1 VQVEAIRTALR
12 QRNVVWTTTRR
23 LDRGRHVIRWTPDP
37 NTRVGSYVLR
47 LTLEDER
54 GTRRV
59 YGGTR
64 PLRAG
69 RSRAAVVR
77 VLGVEAAFEKRSYAP
92 LEPARLRVSA
102 DCDELTL
109 QFLHCG
115 TEPEYTDRTD
125 EMRGNAVSEPLVV
138 NWRRHR
144 LAPAWIPV
152 QPGPWVSGV
161 YAAKLTTDDGRVGFA
176 PLVLRPP
183 ALGTVREAVVIPTN
197 TWQAY
202 NFYDADGDGWGD
214 TWYAGGMPPVR
225 LDRPYRERGTP
236 PRWRRYDVG
245 YLKFLQSTSRTPDML
260 TDDDLEAM
268 PNGDT
273 LRRLYDLI
281 VFPGHSEYMTT
292 RAYNVTQRFRDLGGR
307 LIFLSANNFFWK
319 VNKRGNVM
327 TRGRLWRNQRRPES
341 GLIGVQYRANDDGRR
356 QAPFVIADTAA
367 APWLFER
374 TGLQNG
380 SLLGDNVGGYGI
392 EIDTTTPSSPPGTRV
407 LASIPDL
414 FGPGLSA
421 EMAYYETDVGARV
434 FAAGVLDFCGTV
446 HWEPMRTVIDNLW
459 RHMVSDVP
467 APPA

>member
-1 VQVEAIRTALR
+1 
-12 QRNVVWTTTRR
+12 
-23 LDRGRHVIRWTPDP
+23 
-37 NTRVGSYVLR
+37 
-47 LTLEDER
+47 
-54 GTRRV
+54 
-59 YGGTR
+59 
-64 PLRAG
+64 
-69 RSRAAVVR
+69 VR
-77 VLGVEAAFEKRSYAP
+77 ILGVEAVFRKRSYAP
-92 LEPARLRVSA
+92 LEPARLTVSA
-102 DCDELTL
+102 DCDELTV

-125 EMRGNAVSEPLVV
+125 EMRGHPVSEPLVV
-138 NWRRHR
+138 DWRRHR
-144 LAPAWIPV
+144 IAPATILLR
-152 QPGPWVSGV
+152 PGPWVSGL

-183 ALGTVREAVVIPTN
+183 TLGTVREAVVIPTN

-245 YLKFLQSTSRTPDML
+245 YLKFLHTTSRTPDML
-260 TDDDLEAM
+260 ADDDLEAM
-268 PNGDT
+268 PDGDT
-273 LRRLYDLI
+273 LRRLYDLV
-281 VFPGHSEYMTT
+281 VFPGHSEYMTE
-292 RAYNVTQRFRDLGGR
+292 RAYNVTRKFRDLGGR

-319 VNKRGNVM
+319 VRKNGDVMVRGK
-327 TRGRLWRNQRRPES
+327 LWRNQRRPES
-341 GLIGVQYRANDDGRR
+341 QLCGVQYRANDDGRK
-356 QAPFVIADTAA
+356 QAPFVIQDTGA

-374 TGLQNG
+374 TSLQNG

-392 EIDTTTPSSPPGTRV
+392 EIDMTTPASPPGTRV
-407 LASIPDL
+407 LARIPDL

-434 FAAGVLDFCGTV
+434 FSAGVLDFCGTV
-446 HWEPMRTVIDNLW
+446 HWEPMRTVVDNLW

-467 APPA
+467 PPPPPAA

>member
-1 VQVEAIRTALR
+1 M
-12 QRNVVWTTTRR
+12 
-23 LDRGRHVIRWTPDP
+23 RWRPKPD
-37 NTRVGSYVLR
+37 TRVGSYVLR
-47 LTLEDER
+47 LTLEDEH
-54 GTRRV
+54 GARRV

-64 PLRAG
+64 PSRPE

-77 VLGVEAAFEKRSYAP
+77 VLGVEATFGKRSYVP
-92 LEPARLRVSA
+92 LEPARLWVAA
-102 DCDELTL
+102 DCDELTV

-125 EMRGNAVSEPLVV
+125 EMRGNPVSEPLVV
-138 NWRRHR
+138 DWRRNR
-144 LAPAWIPV
+144 LRPAPV
-152 QPGPWVSGV
+152 DLLPGPWVSGV

-202 NFYDADGDGWGD
+202 NFYDRDGDGWGD
-214 TWYAGGMPPVR
+214 TWYAGGLPPVR

-268 PNGDT
+268 PDGVT
-273 LRRLYDLI
+273 LRRLYDLV
-281 VFPGHSEYMTT
+281 VFPGHSEYMTE
-292 RAYNVTQRFRDLGGR
+292 RSYNVVRKFRDLGGR

-319 VNKRGNVM
+319 VRKKGNVM
-327 TRGRLWRNQRRPES
+327 VRGRLWRNVGRPES
-341 GLIGVQYRANDDGRR
+341 ELCGVQYRANDNGRR

-374 TGLQNG
+374 TSLQNG
-380 SLLGDNVGGYGI
+380 SLLGDQVGGYGI
-392 EIDTTTPSSPPGTRV
+392 EIDATTPASPPGTRV
-407 LASIPDL
+407 IARIPDL

-421 EMAYYETDVGARV
+421 EMAYYETDAGARV
-434 FAAGVLDFCGTV
+434 FSAGVLDFCGTV

-467 APPA
+467 APPAA